1 MTIKL
6 SKNKEANIKNIR
18 SIWID
23 DIKIN
28 VDGKSALMFFLKS
41 EDLSSKDFIFNVKDN
56 YDEFCY
62 FFINIILLEQYLT
75 NNIRSND
82 DIGDNDKNLNL
93 LLEFAKSY
101 KIDRVYF
108 YHESFYVC
116 D

>member
-18 SIWID
+18 SISID

-28 VDGKSALMFFLKS
+28 VDNKSPLMFFLRS
-41 EDLSSKDFIFNVKDN
+41 DDLLSKDFIFHVKDN

-75 NNIRSND
+75 NNIRTND
-82 DIGDNDKNLNL
+82 ISDNDKNLNL